1 MKIINLSVFVCILL
15 LAGCGK
21 KNSSNNN
28 GDSKV
33 VIQENDIVKV
43 TDLSDKSTSDILK
56 LKYDKAVLN
65 CSLWSQNSKNINL
78 NIAPNDS
85 VFLDLKKDTEF
96 PQVLEMSTSIQ
107 NHQIKVTLEV
117 TELSHNINLNHTD
130 SQGNIIT
137 TQYSPFV
144 KINYSNVSHTFFNDK
159 VNTSGGG
166 SAARIIY
173 ERIQD
178 IPLNQSSNVQ
188 LVEDNGVF
196 IDNGPINDYV
206 KCTIDT
212 EIKSEFSNQFELK
225 SANK

>member
-107 NHQIKVTLEV
+107 NHQIKVT
-117 TELSHNINLNHTD
+117 
-130 SQGNIIT
+130 
-137 TQYSPFV
+137 
-144 KINYSNVSHTFFNDK
+144 
-159 VNTSGGG
+159 
-166 SAARIIY
+166 
-173 ERIQD
+173 
-178 IPLNQSSNVQ
+178 
-188 LVEDNGVF
+188 
-196 IDNGPINDYV
+196 
-206 KCTIDT
+206 
-212 EIKSEFSNQFELK
+212 
-225 SANK
+225 